1 MHQGQARGFSGVPGW
16 LLDMMS
22 CSGAGV
28 GCHISRPKS
37 RNYVIIFVDTERS
50 SDKLDI
56 QGKNPGN

>member
-1 MHQGQARGFSGVPGW
+1 MHQSQVRGFSGVPRW
-16 LLDMMS
+16 LSDTMN

-28 GCHISRPKS
+28 GCHISRLKS

-56 QGKNPGN
+56 QGKNPEN